1 MPVKIKSLLISRP
14 IVVPLTTGA
23 TLRLSPGETSAELPD
38 VEIKNNAKVD
48 KLQAQGA
55 IEIETASKATAK
67 RAEKDANMPA
77 KTDKDMSTTEGE
89 GESRPRS
96 RRRAGSA
103 G

>member
-14 IVVPLTTGA
+14 IVVPLTTGT

-38 VEIKNNAKVD
+38 VEITNNPKVD

-55 IEIETASKATAK
+55 IGIEKASKATAK
-67 RAEKDANMPA
+67 RAEREANTPSE
-77 KTDKDMSTTEGE
+77 TSKDMPTTQGE

>member
-1 MPVKIKSLLISRP
+1 MPVKVKSLLRSGP

-38 VEIKNNAKVD
+38 VEITNNPKVD
-48 KLQAQGA
+48 KLQAQGVIG
-55 IEIETASKATAK
+55 IEKVSKATAE
-67 RAEKDANMPA
+67 RAEPEANTPA
-77 KTDKDMSTTEGE
+77 ETTKDMPTTEGE